1 MPTSKDET
9 PTKPG
14 SFAAFLASTRP
25 KTDVELHEELT
36 KLVAAIEETGKGG
49 TITLVLELKP
59 IDDAV
64 SALKVNDK
72 ITVKRPE
79 KNRQGSI
86 TYVDVNH
93 TLSRRDPS
101 SMPLFEDEDIRT
113 ASNADPRTG
122 EIKELDA

>member
-1 MPTSKDET
+1 MSKDET
-9 PTKPG
+9 QKKPG

-25 KTDVELHEELT
+25 KTDLELHEELT

-49 TITLVLELKP
+49 TITLTLELKP

-86 TYVDVNH
+86 TYVDRDH

-101 SMPLFEDEDIRT
+101 SMPLFDDDDIR
-113 ASNADPRTG
+113 NAPAHDPATG